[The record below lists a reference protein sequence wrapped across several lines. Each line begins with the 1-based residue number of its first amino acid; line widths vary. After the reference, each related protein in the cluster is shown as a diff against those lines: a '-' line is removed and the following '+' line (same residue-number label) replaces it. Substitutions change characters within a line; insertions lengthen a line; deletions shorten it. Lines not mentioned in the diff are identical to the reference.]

1 MEATKFEKYIEVI
14 SNSKDYKLTLATINR
29 YLLEMQSL
37 LIHADFNKRM
47 SEFNLLILIPEN
59 DDAVNIFEG
68 YSGLKLLNKDD
79 IIERL
84 TAFNEYKYERIYGKF
99 FNDVI
104 TNKGLYNQCETL
116 LRLLP
121 FLEENTLEK
130 NIYNL
135 QFSLRRKLNELL
147 TNLDYNNA
155 LLESNG
161 DLLDVIGRIMGDKT
175 GECMKEILQKKDLDV
190 EDLKFLSF
198 NDINNIRI
206 YFDLEEFVD

>member
-14 SNSKDYKLTLATINR
+14 NNSRDYKLTLATINR

-59 DDAVNIFEG
+59 DDAVNIFEE
-68 YSGLKLLNKDD
+68 YSGLKLLNKED

-116 LRLLP
+116 LGLLP
-121 FLEENTLEK
+121 FLEDNTLEE

-135 QFSLRRKLNELL
+135 QFSLRRKLNEIL

-155 LLESNG
+155 EADEELLN
-161 DLLDVIGRIMGDKT
+161 VIGRLMGDKNL
-175 GECMKEILQKKDLDV
+175 ECMKEILQKKDLDV